1 MNTPPASENEG
12 RGEVTP
18 EMVVR
23 VRTTELRRCTT
34 TRQLDRIAVQHGF
47 TDPRTV
53 ERFLTALLDIA
64 GIDYEGL
71 RQAEAVDATT
81 HRRLGS
87 AADRGPRMLL
97 YSAATTDQF
106 TICAGD
112 GHVIWRDHHPP
123 DGTTDADGA
132 VAEAAARQ
140 AIWLAGLARTHW
152 GADAARLRLVLA
164 DADGVNRL
172 VLHAAAMTAALVLE
186 LAVQPVDHPATKPG
200 TGAPVFWSTAD
211 LAALIDP
218 TGESR

>member
-1 MNTPPASENEG
+1 MNPPPDVPDEN

-23 VRTTELRRCTT
+23 VRAVELRRCTT
-34 TRQLDRIAVQHGF
+34 IRQLDRIAAQHGF

-64 GIDYEGL
+64 GIDYEGV
-71 RQAEAVDATT
+71 RQAEALDRT
-81 HRRLGS
+81 HRSLDQ

-97 YSAATTDQF
+97 YSAATSDQF
-106 TICAGD
+106 TLCAGN

-123 DGTTDADGA
+123 DTGPDIPA
-132 VAEAAARQ
+132 AEAAARQ

-152 GADAARLRLVLA
+152 GADAATLRLVLA
-164 DADGVNRL
+164 DAGGVNRL
-172 VLHAAAMTAALVLE
+172 LLHAAALTAALVLE
-186 LAVQPVDHPATKPG
+186 LTVQPVDHPATDAAT
-200 TGAPVFWSTAD
+200 TGGPVFWSTAD

-218 TGESR
+218 TGEQR

>member
-1 MNTPPASENEG
+1 MNPPPTAPDEN
-12 RGEVTP
+12 RGEVSP

-23 VRTTELRRCTT
+23 VRAVELRRCTT
-34 TRQLDRIAVQHGF
+34 TRQLDRIAAQHGF

-64 GIDYEGL
+64 GIDYEGM
-71 RQAEAVDATT
+71 RQAEAFDSTT
-81 HRRLGS
+81 HRSLGQL
-87 AADRGPRMLL
+87 ADRGPRMLL

-106 TICAGD
+106 TLCAGN
-112 GHVIWRDHHPP
+112 GRIIWRDHHPP
-123 DGTTDADGA
+123 GTGPDIAA
-132 VAEAAARQ
+132 AEAAARQ

-172 VLHAAAMTAALVLE
+172 LLHAAALTAALVLE
-186 LAVQPVDHPATKPG
+186 LTVQPVDHPATDAG
-200 TGAPVFWSTAD
+200 LGGPVFWSTAD

-218 TGESR
+218 TGEPR

>member
-1 MNTPPASENEG
+1 MNPPPASENEG

-23 VRTTELRRCTT
+23 VRTAELRRCTT
-34 TRQLDRIAVQHGF
+34 TRQLDRIAAQHGF
-47 TDPRTV
+47 TDPRTM
-53 ERFLTALLDIA
+53 ERFWTALLDIA
-64 GIDYEGL
+64 GIDYEGM
-71 RQAEAVDATT
+71 RQAEALDIT

-97 YSAATTDQF
+97 YSAATTDKF
-106 TICAGD
+106 TICAGN
-112 GHVIWRDHHPP
+112 GQIIWRDHHTP
-123 DGTTDADGA
+123 DTVADVVA
-132 VAEAAARQ
+132 AEAAARH

-186 LAVQPVDHPATKPG
+186 LAVQPVDHPATEPG
-200 TGAPVFWSTAD
+200 TSAPVFWSTAD
-211 LAALIDP
+211 LATLIDP
-218 TGESR
+218 TGEPR